1 MHRCLDKT
9 VKEEKVKL
17 VVRLKDEQGLKF
29 WQIALQ
35 VRMRMSWCQQNYRK
49 AKKAI

>member
-1 MHRCLDKT
+1 MHHCLDKT

-17 VVRLKDEQGLKF
+17 VVRLRDEQGLKF
-29 WQIALQ
+29 WQIAGQ
-35 VRMRMSWCQQNYRK
+35 VSMRLEWCQKNYRK